1 MARTNPARG
10 IPCPGYSRPQ
20 ILDLSGQRGYDR
32 CLYCPA
38 SIRTFHAARWPAD
51 FPPVPRMLSKLFCQ
65 SAAAS
70 AVVLMTAV
78 DTVLAQAGGGDAQA
92 PALVQIETARE
103 THMAPR
109 VWVPGTIVSRD
120 DARVAA
126 EVSGR
131 LVFVAEVGTAV
142 GVSDPLARIDDTELR
157 IELAEAEAVVGRE
170 TARHEFAE
178 REWHRLKGLADK
190 GLVTKSRLD
199 QARSSLQAAQG
210 EARVADARL
219 SLVRDRLARTVV
231 SAPFGGVVA
240 ERYRRSGERVAE
252 GDEVVRLVS
261 PYSLEAQVFVPPAT
275 LPHVTLGTTV
285 TVSSNPLER
294 MATVRSVVPI
304 GDERS
309 RLYEVRVA
317 LPEDMRWPAGTS
329 VRVAVPTATPRTVIA
344 VPRDALVLRQEG
356 VTVYRLTAND
366 VAEGVPV
373 ETGIASGPW
382 IEVTGAIQPGD
393 RVITRGG
400 ERIRS
405 GQSVTIMPSTTP
417 ES

>member
-1 MARTNPARG
+1 
-10 IPCPGYSRPQ
+10 
-20 ILDLSGQRGYDR
+20 
-32 CLYCPA
+32 
-38 SIRTFHAARWPAD
+38 
-51 FPPVPRMLSKLFCQ
+51 
-65 SAAAS
+65 
-70 AVVLMTAV
+70 
-78 DTVLAQAGGGDAQA
+78 
-92 PALVQIETARE
+92 
-103 THMAPR
+103 
-109 VWVPGTIVSRD
+109 
-120 DARVAA
+120 
-126 EVSGR
+126 
-131 LVFVAEVGTAV
+131 
-142 GVSDPLARIDDTELR
+142 
-157 IELAEAEAVVGRE
+157 
-170 TARHEFAE
+170 
-178 REWHRLKGLADK
+178 
-190 GLVTKSRLD
+190 
-199 QARSSLQAAQG
+199 
-210 EARVADARL
+210 
-219 SLVRDRLARTVV
+219 
-231 SAPFGGVVA
+231 
-240 ERYRRSGERVAE
+240 
-252 GDEVVRLVS
+252 
-261 PYSLEAQVFVPPAT
+261 
-275 LPHVTLGTTV
+275 
-285 TVSSNPLER
+285 

-317 LPEDMRWPAGTS
+317 LPDDMRWPAGTS